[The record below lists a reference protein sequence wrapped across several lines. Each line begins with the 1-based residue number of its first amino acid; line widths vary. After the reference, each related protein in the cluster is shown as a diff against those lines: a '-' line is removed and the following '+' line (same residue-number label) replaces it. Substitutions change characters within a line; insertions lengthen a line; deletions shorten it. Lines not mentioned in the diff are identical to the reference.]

1 MHGKNSTKTVL
12 RTAAACV
19 AVLVCVMLQITVFP
33 YLRFFG
39 CIPDITAA
47 CLICLS
53 LFENEKTVCLLAVFS
68 GVVLHSLG
76 TWGISYYP
84 LLYLLAVCLCLIL
97 SNFFFKNGFLSVMS
111 TAACTFLA
119 EGILT
124 AVFLMSDGAA
134 YTDAFTGAVLPQ
146 FAYSLVCTAVLYPLC
161 RLHGAVFG
169 MRRKTDYYEE

>member
-1 MHGKNSTKTVL
+1 MRVKSSKK
-12 RTAAACV
+12 TAARTVMSIFGAFI
-19 AVLVCVMLQITVFP
+19 CVMLQLTVFP

-39 CIPDITAA
+39 CIPDITASYF
-47 CLICLS
+47 ICLS
-53 LFENEKTVCLLAVFS
+53 LFENEKTVCVLAVCA

-84 LLYLLAVCLCLIL
+84 LLFLLAVCLCLVL
-97 SNFFFKNGFLSVMS
+97 SNFFFKNGFLSVMC
-111 TAACTFLA
+111 TASCTFVT

-124 AVFLMSDGAA
+124 AVFLMADGAS
-134 YTDAFTGAVLPQ
+134 YTDVFTGAVLPQ
-146 FAYSLVCTAVLYPLC
+146 FAYSLFCTAAVYPFC